1 MLAQPFEEKRLNKWG
16 SGPFIIQPKLDGDR
30 CRAVIDTAGKVTL
43 YSSEENIITSVPHIN
58 EQLSQLHL
66 NNIEF
71 DGELY
76 IHGDNFEHIHSIVS
90 RRVNQHYASENMQFH
105 IFDVVTAEPQIIRL
119 RAAKIM
125 LDKDINIHLESL
137 QFVEW
142 EYVSDLQ
149 SILEQMHRYKD
160 SGYEGIILRHPKA
173 PYVRKRSPYMMKFK
187 PKKNDIYKIAGYTE
201 EISIHGTPKNRLG
214 AFVCCGNDVEYKV
227 LGNVTGI
234 SFPPG
239 YFGIGSGF
247 NDEQRTLFW
256 KSRELLIGKWCE
268 VQYQSI
274 TSKEKVPRFPIFV
287 DVKEDLFG
295 GLL

>member
-105 IFDVVTAEPQIIRL
+105 IFDVVTADPQIIRL

-187 PKKNDIYKIAGYTE
+187 PKKSDIYEIIGYQE
-201 EISIHGTPKNRLG
+201 EISIHNIPKGRLG
-214 AFVCCGNDVEYKV
+214 AFLLRGDDGTIFKV
-227 LGNVTGI
+227 
-234 SFPPG
+234 
-239 YFGIGSGF
+239 GSGF
-247 NDEQRTLFW
+247 NDEQRMLYW
-256 KSRELLIGKWCE
+256 KSRELMIGKWCE

-274 TSKEKVPRFPIFV
+274 TSKEKVPRFPIFI
-287 DVKEDLFG
+287 DVKEEFG

>member
-1 MLAQPFEEKRLNKWG
+1 MPRSGIMLAQPFEEKRLNKWG

-58 EQLSQLHL
+58 YQLSQLHL
-66 NNIEF
+66 NNIEL

-105 IFDVVTAEPQIIRL
+105 IFDVVTADPQIIRL

-187 PKKNDIYKIAGYTE
+187 PKKSDIYEIIGYQE
-201 EISIHGTPKNRLG
+201 EISIHNIPKGRLG
-214 AFVCCGNDVEYKV
+214 AFLLRGDDGTVFKV
-227 LGNVTGI
+227 
-234 SFPPG
+234 
-239 YFGIGSGF
+239 GSGF
-247 NDEQRTLFW
+247 NDEQRTLYW

-287 DVKEDLFG
+287 DVKEDLFTP
-295 GLL
+295 